1 MKSFLRL
8 IGASLFVVT
17 ACSAAMADTT
27 RTMKIGILNDASG
40 PYSDNA
46 GEGSV
51 TAAKI
56 AAEEVMQQHPD
67 FKVEIISADHQNK
80 ADVGAAIARRWID
93 QEKVD
98 AVADVPNSAVGLAVN
113 EVVRGGKAALIASS
127 AATSDLTGKYCSPN
141 TIQWTFDT
149 WAASHT
155 IGNYLV
161 HHGGRKWYFIATDN
175 ALGKSM
181 VRDATSVIGAGGGTV
196 LGSVN
201 VPINNADY
209 ASFILQADAS
219 GADVIAFA
227 TAGGDTV
234 NLIKQSSEFGL
245 KQNGKTF
252 AALLTTTND
261 VEASGLAV
269 GQGLI
274 ITQPFYWDLNDASRA
289 WSAKFSARQHGQS
302 PTAFHAG
309 VYSSVLAYLNA
320 ALAAGT
326 NDAQAVIRK
335 IKERPIEDA
344 LFGPVVVRADGR
356 ALHNM
361 YILKVKAPKA
371 SEGKWDL
378 LENIGMLSGPEAFR
392 PIEQG
397 GCTMVDQPKGNQP
410 EALAGALAGRD

>member
-1 MKSFLRL
+1 MKKLTRYLAIPALVLGLSWPV
-8 IGASLFVVT
+8 AAQT
-17 ACSAAMADTT
+17 ARSI
-27 RTMKIGILNDASG
+27 KIGVLNDASG
-40 PYSDNA
+40 PYSDNG

-51 TAAKI
+51 TAARM
-56 AAEEVMQQHPD
+56 AAEDFMQKHPG

-80 ADVGAAIARRWID
+80 ADVGAAIARRWVD
-93 QEKVD
+93 QENVD
-98 AVADVPNSAVGLAVN
+98 AIADMPNSGVGLAVN
-113 EVVRGGKAALIASS
+113 EVVRGTRTALIASS
-127 AATSDLTGKYCSPN
+127 AAPSDITGKHCSPN

-155 IGNYLV
+155 IGDYLV
-161 HHGGRKWYFIATDN
+161 HHGGKKWYFIATDN

-181 VRDATSVIGAGGGTV
+181 VRDGTSVIRASGGTV

-201 VPINNADY
+201 VPINTADY
-209 ASFILQADAS
+209 ASFILQADGS

-227 TAGGDTV
+227 TAGADTV

-245 KQNGKTF
+245 KQKGRIF

-261 VEASGLAV
+261 IESTGLRV
-269 GQGLI
+269 SEGLI

-289 WSAKFSARQHGQS
+289 WSEKFSARQHGQS

-320 ALAAGT
+320 AAEAGS

-335 IKERPIEDA
+335 MKEKPIDDA

-356 ALHNM
+356 AIHNM
-361 YILKVKAPKA
+361 YILKAKAPAQSK
-371 SEGKWDL
+371 SKWDL
-378 LENIGMLSGPEAFR
+378 LEQVGVLSGPEAFR
-392 PIEQG
+392 PIEDG
-397 GCTMVDQPKGNQP
+397 GCAMVESKNN
-410 EALAGALAGRD
+410 

>member
-1 MKSFLRL
+1 MKALSSVLGVAFLAV
-8 IGASLFVVT
+8 I
-17 ACSAAMADTT
+17 ACSTAFADAT
-27 RTMKIGILNDASG
+27 RTMKIGVLNDASG

-51 TAAKI
+51 TAARM
-56 AAEEVMQQHPD
+56 AAEDFMQTHPD

-80 ADVGAAIARRWID
+80 ADVGAAIARRWIE

-113 EVVRGGKAALIASS
+113 EVVRGTKAALIASS
-127 AATSDLTGKYCSPN
+127 AASSDLTGKYCSPN

-155 IGNYLV
+155 IGDYLV
-161 HHGGRKWYFIATDN
+161 RNGGKKWYFIATDN

-181 VRDATSVIGAGGGTV
+181 VRDGTSVIKASGGSV

-209 ASFILQADAS
+209 ASFILQADSS

-227 TAGGDTV
+227 TAGGDTI

-245 KQNGKTF
+245 KENGRTF

-261 VEASGLAV
+261 VESSGLTVA
-269 GQGLI
+269 QGLI
-274 ITQPFYWDLNDASRA
+274 ITQPFYWDMNDASRA

-320 ALAAGT
+320 AQAAGT
-326 NDAQAVIRK
+326 NDAQAIILK
-335 IKERPIEDA
+335 MKEQPIDDA

-356 ALHNM
+356 AIHNM
-361 YILKVKAPKA
+361 YILKVKAPAA
-371 SEGKWDL
+371 SKSKWDL
-378 LENIGMLSGPEAFR
+378 LEQVGLLTG
-392 PIEQG
+392 
-397 GCTMVDQPKGNQP
+397 
-410 EALAGALAGRD
+410 

>member
-1 MKSFLRL
+1 MKPLSYLV
-8 IGASLFVVT
+8 GACLLALSTSPPAL
-17 ACSAAMADTT
+17 ADAARAI
-27 RTMKIGILNDASG
+27 KIGVLNDASG

-51 TAAKI
+51 TAARM
-56 AAEEVMQQHPD
+56 AAEDFMHQHPD
-67 FKVEIISADHQNK
+67 FKVEIVSADHQNK
-80 ADVGAAIARRWID
+80 ADVGAGIARRWID
-93 QEKVD
+93 QDKVD
-98 AVADVPNSAVGLAVN
+98 AIADVPNSAVGLAVN
-113 EVVRGGKAALIASS
+113 EVVRGSKAALIASS
-127 AATSDLTGKYCSPN
+127 AASSDLTGKYCSPN

-155 IGNYLV
+155 IGSYLV
-161 HHGGRKWYFIATDN
+161 HHAGKKWYFIATDN

-181 VRDATSVIGAGGGTV
+181 VRDGTSVINAGGGTV

-209 ASFILQADAS
+209 ASFILQADSS

-245 KQNGKTF
+245 KQNGRTF

-269 GQGLI
+269 GRGLI

-289 WSAKFSARQHGQS
+289 WSARFGERQHGQS

-309 VYSSVLAYLNA
+309 VYSSLLAYLNA

-326 NDAQAVIRK
+326 NDAPAVIHK
-335 IKERPIEDA
+335 MKEKPIDDA
-344 LFGPVVVRADGR
+344 LFGPVIVRADGR
-356 ALHNM
+356 AIHNM
-361 YILKVKAPKA
+361 YILKVKDPNA
-371 SEGKWDL
+371 SKGKWDL
-378 LENIGMLSGPEAFR
+378 LENIGVLSGPEAFR
-392 PIEQG
+392 PVDQG
-397 GCTMVDQPKGNQP
+397 GCAMVEQPKSN
-410 EALAGALAGRD
+410 

>member
-1 MKSFLRL
+1 MKFLSHVLGASFLA
-8 IGASLFVVT
+8 IS
-17 ACSAAMADTT
+17 ACSPALADAARAI
-27 RTMKIGILNDASG
+27 KIGVLNDASG

-51 TAAKI
+51 TAAKM
-56 AAEEVMQQHPD
+56 AAEDFVRQHPD
-67 FKVEIISADHQNK
+67 FNVEIFSADHQNK

-93 QEKVD
+93 QDKVD

-113 EVVRGGKAALIASS
+113 EVVRGSKAALIASS
-127 AATSDLTGKYCSPN
+127 AASSDLTGKYCSPN

-155 IGNYLV
+155 IGSYLV
-161 HHGGRKWYFIATDN
+161 HHGGKKWYFIATDN
-175 ALGKSM
+175 ALGKSV
-181 VRDATSVIGAGGGTV
+181 VRDGTSVINAGGGTV

-209 ASFILQADAS
+209 ASFILQADSS

-245 KQNGKTF
+245 KQNGRTF

-261 VEASGLAV
+261 VEASGPAV
-269 GQGLI
+269 GRGLM

-289 WSAKFSARQHGQS
+289 WSAKFGERQHGQS

-326 NDAQAVIRK
+326 NDAPAVIRK
-335 IKERPIEDA
+335 MKEQPIDDA

-356 ALHNM
+356 AIHNM
-361 YILKVKAPKA
+361 YILRVKDPKA
-371 SEGKWDL
+371 SSGKWDL
-378 LENIGMLSGPEAFR
+378 LENVGVLSGPEAFR
-392 PIEQG
+392 PVDQG
-397 GCTMVDQPKGNQP
+397 GCAMVEQSKSN
-410 EALAGALAGRD
+410 

>member
-1 MKSFLRL
+1 MKALSSVLGVAL
-8 IGASLFVVT
+8 LAVI
-17 ACSAAMADTT
+17 ACSTAFADAT
-27 RTMKIGILNDASG
+27 RTMKIGVLNDASG

-51 TAAKI
+51 TAARM
-56 AAEEVMQQHPD
+56 AAEDFMQLHPD

-113 EVVRGGKAALIASS
+113 EVVRGSKAALIASS
-127 AATSDLTGKYCSPN
+127 AASSDLTGKYCSPN

-155 IGNYLV
+155 IGSYLV
-161 HHGGRKWYFIATDN
+161 HHGGKKWYFIATDN

-181 VRDATSVIGAGGGTV
+181 VRDGTSVIGAGGGVV

-234 NLIKQSSEFGL
+234 SLIKQSSEFGL
-245 KQNGKTF
+245 KQSGKTF

-269 GQGLI
+269 AQGLI

-289 WSAKFSARQHGQS
+289 WSAKFSARQHGQL

-320 ALAAGT
+320 AQAAGT
-326 NDAQAVIRK
+326 NDAQAIIQK
-335 IKERPIEDA
+335 MKEQPIDDA
-344 LFGPVVVRADGR
+344 LYGPVVVRADGR
-356 ALHNM
+356 AIHKM
-361 YILKVKAPKA
+361 YILKVKDPKT
-371 SEGKWDL
+371 SKGKWDL
-378 LENIGMLSGPEAFR
+378 LENVGVLSGPGAFR

-397 GCTMVDQPKGNQP
+397 GCAMVEQVKGN
-410 EALAGALAGRD
+410 

>member
-1 MKSFLRL
+1 MRVLL
-8 IGASLFVVT
+8 HVLGASLLAVS
-17 ACSAAMADTT
+17 ACSPSLAETA
-27 RTMKIGILNDASG
+27 RTMKIGVLNDASG

-51 TAAKI
+51 TAAKM
-56 AAEEVMQQHPD
+56 AAEDFVQQHPD

-80 ADVGAAIARRWID
+80 ADVGAAIARRWIE

-127 AATSDLTGKYCSPN
+127 AASSDLTGKYCSPN

-181 VRDATSVIGAGGGTV
+181 VRDGTSVIGAGGGAV

-209 ASFILQADAS
+209 ASFILQAEAS

-234 NLIKQSSEFGL
+234 SLIKQSSEFGL
-245 KQNGKTF
+245 KQSGKTF

-274 ITQPFYWDLNDASRA
+274 ITQPFYWDLNEASRA

-320 ALAAGT
+320 ALAAGS

-335 IKERPIEDA
+335 MKETPIDDA

-356 ALHNM
+356 AIHNM
-361 YILKVKAPKA
+361 YILKVKDPKA
-371 SEGKWDL
+371 SKSKWDL
-378 LENIGMLSGPEAFR
+378 LENVGVLSGPEAFR
-392 PIEQG
+392 PIDQG
-397 GCTMVDQPKGNQP
+397 GCAMVEQSKGN
-410 EALAGALAGRD
+410 

>member
-1 MKSFLRL
+1 M
-8 IGASLFVVT
+8 SLLVLT
-17 ACSAAMADTT
+17 TCSVALADSP
-27 RTMKIGILNDASG
+27 RTMKIGVLNDASG

-51 TAAKI
+51 TAAKM
-56 AAEEVMQQHPD
+56 AAEDFMQKHPG

-80 ADVGAAIARRWID
+80 ADIGAAIARRWVD

-113 EVVRGGKAALIASS
+113 EVVRGTKAALIASS
-127 AATSDLTGKYCSPN
+127 AASSDLTGKHCSPN

-155 IGNYLV
+155 IGDYLV
-161 HHGGRKWYFIATDN
+161 HHGGKKWYFIATDN

-181 VRDATSVIGAGGGTV
+181 VRDGATVIKASGGAV

-201 VPINNADY
+201 VPINTADY
-209 ASFILQADAS
+209 ASFILQADGS

-234 NLIKQSSEFGL
+234 NLIKQSAEFGL
-245 KQNGKTF
+245 KQNGRTF

-274 ITQPFYWDLNDASRA
+274 IVQPFYWDLNDKSRS
-289 WSAKFSARQHGQS
+289 WSVRFSERQHGQS

-309 VYSSVLAYLNA
+309 VYSSILAYLNT

-326 NDAQAVIRK
+326 NDAPTIIRK
-335 IKERPIEDA
+335 LKEKPIEDD
-344 LFGPVVVRADGR
+344 LFGPVVVRPDGR
-356 ALHNM
+356 AIHNM
-361 YILKVKAPKA
+361 YILKVKAPPA
-371 SEGKWDL
+371 SKSKWDL
-378 LENIGMLSGPEAFR
+378 LEQVGVLSGPEAFR
-392 PIEQG
+392 PLADG
-397 GCTMVDQPKGNQP
+397 GC
-410 EALAGALAGRD
+410 ALVEQSKSD